1 MVFMKGFVTGA
12 LVTAGTI
19 FAAAAISVFRENRLA
34 MRNMHR
40 FDLSDYNT
48 EAYDTDANSEEQAN
62 TSEIDNTAT
71 VAETDSKCADA
82 DHEDA

>member
-19 FAAAAISVFRENRLA
+19 FAAAAISVLRENKLA

-62 TSEIDNTAT
+62 ASESDNTAT
-71 VAETDSKCADA
+71 SADSKCADA